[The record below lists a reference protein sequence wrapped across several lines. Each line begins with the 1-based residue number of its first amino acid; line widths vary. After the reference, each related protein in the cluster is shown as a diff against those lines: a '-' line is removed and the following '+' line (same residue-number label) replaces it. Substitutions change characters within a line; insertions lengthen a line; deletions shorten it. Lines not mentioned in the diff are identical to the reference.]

1 MPYQKLTPDIL
12 KGQGYGKF
20 VDTDTLPEVIAH
32 KQRQT
37 AAESAW
43 KKADQ
48 HRSSYLGGRSAGTQ
62 GEFEEW
68 QRRAGAA
75 DHAWGRY
82 DAISQQGMGALHS
95 GLNTWGKQH
104 NLSFNDGEWGWA
116 SEPSSD
122 ETLIATSGDLTG
134 LLPEKGADP
143 DKGTVLSWNQPI
155 NYTEPPKSEPPKSES
170 KDQMKIWQEET
181 ANDKE
186 YQKSVAEYNA
196 AIQAS
201 EDHKALIKKLEQES
215 KDNSQRINN
224 EPGPEED
231 HWIPTSWEDFN
242 QGRPGT
248 RTKDITSGNQ
258 IDLEGIPPGVA
269 EWGFGKIK
277 NLLTSERQS
286 SVPLRIPT
294 QQSSTNQSSNYA
306 QGVATDV
313 TPYTQTET
321 ASKKKRRE
329 IDSRT
334 TTKTPTYTVAAAGTG
349 VNPGTLSGTGITS
362 FLNVI

>member
-1 MPYQKLTPDIL
+1 GWDYKPEQD
-12 KGQGYGKF
+12 Q
-20 VDTDTLPEVIAH
+20 DTYIP
-32 KQRQT
+32 
-37 AAESAW
+37 
-43 KKADQ
+43 
-48 HRSSYLGGRSAGTQ
+48 
-62 GEFEEW
+62 
-68 QRRAGAA
+68 
-75 DHAWGRY
+75 
-82 DAISQQGMGALHS
+82 
-95 GLNTWGKQH
+95 
-104 NLSFNDGEWGWA
+104 
-116 SEPSSD
+116 
-122 ETLIATSGDLTG
+122 GD
-134 LLPEKGADP
+134 
-143 DKGTVLSWNQPI
+143 
-155 NYTEPPKSEPPKSES
+155 Y
-170 KDQMKIWQEET
+170 
-181 ANDKE
+181 
-186 YQKSVAEYNA
+186 
-196 AIQAS
+196 
-201 EDHKALIKKLEQES
+201 
-215 KDNSQRINN
+215 
-224 EPGPEED
+224 
-231 HWIPTSWEDFN
+231 PTSWEDFT

-248 RTKDITSGNQ
+248 RDTREITSGNQ